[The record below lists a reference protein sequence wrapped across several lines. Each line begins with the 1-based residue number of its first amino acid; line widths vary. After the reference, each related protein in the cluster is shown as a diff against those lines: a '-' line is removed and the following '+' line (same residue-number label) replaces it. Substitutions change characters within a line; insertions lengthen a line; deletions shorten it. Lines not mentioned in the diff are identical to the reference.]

1 MANRAKAHC
10 RIVELNKECNT
21 KVSLSYQKH
30 CTYLEDLIKYENFAN
45 YRRNVSNLGKKAIV
59 GSMWINGDLDLVA
72 CTCTLHIRE
81 YAFALAV
88 CKTTGIFAALD

>member
-1 MANRAKAHC
+1 MKTLQTTKETPVTIQKTIFGST
-10 RIVELNKECNT
+10 RI
-21 KVSLSYQKH
+21 Y
-30 CTYLEDLIKYENFAN
+30 
-45 YRRNVSNLGKKAIV
+45 
-59 GSMWINGDLDLVA
+59 GDLDLAA